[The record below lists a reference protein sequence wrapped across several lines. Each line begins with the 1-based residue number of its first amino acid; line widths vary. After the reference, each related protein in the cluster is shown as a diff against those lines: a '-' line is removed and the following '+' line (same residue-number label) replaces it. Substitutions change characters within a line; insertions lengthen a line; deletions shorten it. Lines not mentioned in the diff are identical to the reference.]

1 VSPEDKPLVWKGGE
15 VKTPPLSA
23 PARLEMGYLLRRL
36 QQGDLLGMPA
46 SRPMPSVG
54 PRCHELRVNDAK
66 ANWRLMYRLDTDA
79 IVILD
84 VFAKKTQATPKAV
97 IELCQKRLKEYDR
110 EKQDEGKQA
119 KGAREKGLGRRK
131 R

>member
-1 VSPEDKPLVWKGGE
+1 
-15 VKTPPLSA
+15 
-23 PARLEMGYLLRRL
+23 MGYLLRQL
-36 QQGDLLGMPA
+36 QQGVLLGMPA

-66 ANWRLMYRLDTDA
+66 ANWRLMYRLDADA
-79 IVILD
+79 ILILE

-97 IELCQKRLKEYDR
+97 VELCQSRLKEYDR
-110 EKQDEGKQA
+110 DKQDEGKQA
-119 KGAREKGLGRRK
+119 KGAGEKGLGRRK